1 MESYLS
7 QIQLFSFNWAP
18 QGFALC
24 SGQLLPIAQNQAL
37 FSLLGSYF
45 GGDGRTNFGV
55 PDLRG
60 RVPCGLDFNSPFY
73 SKNGS
78 IGGAEDVTLWIGNM
92 PAHSHALTCSTAA
105 GSTFLPEGS
114 VLAQTTSP
122 SYAVESNLVEM
133 SPNAL
138 PTSTGGGQSH
148 TNVQP
153 SQVINFC
160 IAIDGI
166 YPSRN

>member
-7 QIQLFSFNWAP
+7 QIQLFSFSWAP

-24 SGQLLPIAQNQAL
+24 SGQLLPVAQNQAL
-37 FSLLGSYF
+37 YSLLGINF

-60 RVPCGLDFNSPFY
+60 RVPCGLDDNLAY
-73 SKNGS
+73 QTGTM
-78 IGGAEDVTLWIGNM
+78 GGLENVTLGIENM
-92 PAHSHALTCSTAA
+92 PAHNHTLTCSTSA

-114 VLAQTTSP
+114 VLAETTNL
-122 SYAVESNLVEM
+122 SYSGASNLVDM
-133 SPNAL
+133 SPNSL
-138 PTSTGGGQSH
+138 PTPAGGSQSH